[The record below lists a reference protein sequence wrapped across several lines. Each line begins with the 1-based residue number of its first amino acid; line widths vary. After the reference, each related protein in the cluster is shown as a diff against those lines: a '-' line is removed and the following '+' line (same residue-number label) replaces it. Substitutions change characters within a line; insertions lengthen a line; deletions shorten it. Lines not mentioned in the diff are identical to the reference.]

1 MGIRVDTEALTRQLA
16 ITDDEDRMSLEW
28 HQALIKDQMPQTIG
42 GGIGQS
48 RLVMLLLQKSILAK
62 FNVVYGRQKVMQL
75 LRICCNYLQ

>member
-48 RLVMLLLQKSILAK
+48 RLVMLLLQKKHIGQVQCSVWSPESHAVIADML
-62 FNVVYGRQKVMQL
+62 
-75 LRICCNYLQ
+75 